1 LDKLSAVA
9 NFRLAVLDMGTN
21 ALRLLLVQTKSFYA
35 NVLTDKAVN
44 SISMPFAVLARA
56 RLNTRLGE
64 GLSGSSPP
72 LLLPAAQ
79 TRAREAVEKLQAQAR
94 CLGAEASVL
103 VATHACRQALNG
115 REFVRRLAHAC
126 GLTQARIIS
135 AEEESRLTRLGV
147 GLVLQGA
154 REGAWV
160 LDIGA
165 GSCELAPFDNNAA
178 GLYLPWGCLSL
189 KEKLAPSEPPDPAE
203 IAALRAFLAPLLVI
217 NKKVKRLVV
226 TSGTSSAL
234 AALDLGLN
242 RYEPEQINN
251 HIVSGE
257 KLASILERLAGQ
269 NLEQRRG
276 ALGQA
281 ADRAEIIVTG
291 LLIAQEILR
300 CLDLKELT
308 VINAGIL
315 EGCALD
321 YFRKKGVGIY
331 EPAAPG
337 SNL

>member
-1 LDKLSAVA
+1 
-9 NFRLAVLDMGTN
+9 MGTN
-21 ALRLLLVQTKSFYA
+21 ALRLLLVRTKPLSA
-35 NVLTDKAVN
+35 GALTDKTTDP
-44 SISMPFAVLARA
+44 IRMPFEVLARA

-64 GLSGSSPP
+64 GLSSSSPP

-79 TRAREAVEKLQAQAR
+79 ARAREAVKKLQAQAG
-94 CLGAEASVL
+94 CLGAEATVL

-115 REFVRRLAHAC
+115 REFVRRLARSC
-126 GLTQARIIS
+126 GLTRASIIS
-135 AEEESRLTRLGV
+135 AEEEARLTRLGV

-165 GSCELAPFDNNAA
+165 GSCELAPFDNNSA

-189 KEKLAPSEPPDPAE
+189 KEKLAPSEPPDPGE
-203 IAALRAFLAPLLVI
+203 IAALRAFLAPLLII
-217 NKKVKRLVV
+217 NKTVKRLVV

-257 KLASILERLAGQ
+257 NLASILKYLAGQ

-281 ADRAEIIVTG
+281 ADRADIIVTG
-291 LLIAQEILR
+291 LLIAQEILHALNLR
-300 CLDLKELT
+300 ELT

-321 YFRKKGVGIY
+321 YFREKG
-331 EPAAPG
+331 A